1 MPEYFAE
8 NLEAHRV
15 DDEIHPGETTEEK
28 ISLSERFGLWI
39 SFYPFS
45 QDDYL
50 DITWHWARQLGVS
63 EEVIAVS
70 EREALNWALGRGS
83 RSGRV
88 AWQFARDLAGRQNPA
103 GEEKP

>member
-1 MPEYFAE
+1 MPEFFAE
-8 NLEAHRV
+8 NDAATRLG
-15 DDEIHPGETTEEK
+15 GEVHAGESTEEK
-28 ISLSERFGLWI
+28 VSLSDRFGLWL

-50 DITWHWARQLGVS
+50 DIARHWARQLGVS
-63 EEVIAVS
+63 EAVIAAS

-88 AWQFARDLAGRQNPA
+88 AWQFARDLAGRQTPTTK
-103 GEEKP
+103 EMP